1 MIPSMPQLVRGIVIT
16 VVTLAIVNRVP
27 ALKQITG

>member
-1 MIPSMPQLVRGIVIT
+1 MIPSVQQIMRGVVIT
-16 VVTLAIVNRVP
+16 VITLAIVNRVP

>member
-1 MIPSMPQLVRGIVIT
+1 MRTIVTTFVIV
-16 VVTLAIVNRVP
+16 VVTMAIVNRVP